1 MSMINA
7 LKRLRRVD
15 AKLLRASQFVA
26 LLFFPFSSYSRPS
39 WIKCQT
45 FQWYSIVN
53 LLFFFFLSCPRAE
66 SFLALRFRFKANW
79 IIYIRKK
86 SRRRRTSIELFFF
99 IKEKKEQPYGKR
111 QKQHSERVVDRL

>member
-53 LLFFFFLSCPRAE
+53 LLFFFFFKLSP
-66 SFLALRFRFKANW
+66 S
-79 IIYIRKK
+79 RK
-86 SRRRRTSIELFFF
+86 FFSAPVSLQSQLDHLYT
-99 IKEKKEQPYGKR
+99 KKK
-111 QKQHSERVVDRL
+111 